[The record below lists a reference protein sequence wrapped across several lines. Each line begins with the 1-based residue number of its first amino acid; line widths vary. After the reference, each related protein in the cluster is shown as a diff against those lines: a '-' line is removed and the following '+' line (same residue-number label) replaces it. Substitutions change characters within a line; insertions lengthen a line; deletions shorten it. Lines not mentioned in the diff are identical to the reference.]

1 MARVWRLARVL
12 MAIGLILG
20 LCPEV
25 AAASA
30 TGAGSGSALFRRL
43 DGEIP
48 ASYDRVAENAM
59 FQLYVNKT
67 TLAFKV
73 VDKRNGY
80 VWHSNLD
87 ELAPGDRLNRTW
99 QAFAQSG
106 FSIDY
111 LDQKAV
117 SRRASITNAEH
128 TLDVKPI
135 DQGIEALV
143 TFSQPAIS
151 VGLVLRLEDTG
162 VSVEVPFS
170 SIAERGEF
178 KLGLLHL
185 YPFMGATRG
194 DQVPG
199 YMFIPDGCGTLI
211 QFAATTKAQNM
222 FYGRYY
228 GADLGMLTSLPYD
241 PTVRRPYSM
250 SIPVIG
256 MVHGPGQNAYIA
268 VLEKGASYGEIRA
281 HPSGIITNFNFIYN
295 TFIYNESYFQPT
307 SRAGDGVTVLQPRTN
322 AFDVKVHYR
331 FLAGKDADYV
341 GMARS
346 YQQYLLQSGRLHK
359 RADVGDRIGIRL
371 EFLGAER
378 ERVLFWYRTIPM
390 TTIRQMSDMFAALDV
405 GSPQV
410 IYYGWQPLGASAMP
424 PARLALDPKL
434 GTLAELR
441 AFSEQVAAKGGTFYL
456 YLDPQ
461 AALKGEG
468 GYSSRYDLAMSIT
481 GLYMEGY
488 NRNKAN
494 YYFTLAALRDRL
506 ASLRRDVSAK
516 LQAGLALDGIGDTLY
531 SDFRGG
537 RVVNRE
543 DAIGH
548 YRELLAQTDGSLA
561 FYTPNDYALGY
572 AAAYY
577 DMPLTDSGYTYTS
590 GPVPFLQIALSG
602 YVPYF
607 GTALNFSPDVRG
619 DLLRHAD
626 FGVYPSFFVSYEET
640 ARILNTRSSWIYLS
654 AFHQLGD
661 EIRESYAW
669 LNRLLA
675 PVKGASIVARQNLAE
690 GVVATTYSNGKQI
703 IVNYNDKP
711 FRADGLVIPA
721 RDALLREAVP

>member
-1 MARVWRLARVL
+1 MAKVWRLTAVL
-12 MAIGLILG
+12 LAVCLILG
-20 LCPEV
+20 PGPNV
-25 AAASA
+25 AAAPIRE
-30 TGAGSGSALFRRL
+30 AGPYPTPAQPL
-43 DGEIP
+43 DSEIP
-48 ASYDRVAENAM
+48 TTYERIAENAL

-87 ELAPGDRLNRTW
+87 ELQPGDRLNRTW

-106 FSIDY
+106 ISIDY

-117 SRRASITNAEH
+117 SRRASITDAEH
-128 TLDVKPI
+128 TLDVKVI
-135 DQGIEALV
+135 DQGIEAHL

-151 VGLVLRLEDTG
+151 VGLVLRLEETG
-162 VSVEVPFS
+162 VSVEVPFN

-199 YMFIPDGCGTLI
+199 YMFVPDGCGTLI
-211 QFAATTKAQNM
+211 PFAATTKAQNM

-228 GADLGMLTSLPYD
+228 GADLGMLTNLPYD
-241 PTVRRPYSM
+241 PTARRPYSM

-256 MVHGPGQNAYIA
+256 MVHGEGQNAYIA
-268 VLEKGASYGEIRA
+268 ILEKGASYGEIRA
-281 HPSGIITNFNFIYN
+281 HPAGIITNFNFIYN

-307 SRAGDGVTVLQPRTN
+307 NRAGDGVTVLQPRTN

-331 FLAGKDADYV
+331 FLAGEDADYV
-341 GMARS
+341 GMAQS
-346 YQQYLLQSGRLHK
+346 YQQYLLQSGGLRK
-359 RADVGDRIGIRL
+359 RVVTGERIGIRL

-378 ERVLFWYRTIPM
+378 EKVLFWFRTIPM
-390 TTIRQMSDMFAALDV
+390 TTIRQMSDILAALDV
-405 GSPQV
+405 GNPEV
-410 IYYGWQPLGASAMP
+410 IYYGWQPQGASAMP
-424 PARLALDPKL
+424 PTRLTLDSRL
-434 GTLAELR
+434 GTLGELR
-441 AFSEQVAAKGGTFYL
+441 QFAEQVAARGGTFHL

-468 GYSSRYDLAMSIT
+468 GYSSRYDLAVSIT
-481 GLYMEGY
+481 GLYMGGY

-494 YYFTLAALRDRL
+494 YYFSFDALHDRL
-506 ASLRRDVSAK
+506 VGFHNDVNGK

-537 RVVNRE
+537 RVLNRE
-543 DAIGH
+543 AVIRKYQD
-548 YRELLAQTDGSLA
+548 LLAQTDGTLA

-590 GPVPFLQIALSG
+590 GPVPFLPIVLSG
-602 YVPYF
+602 YVPYY

-640 ARILNTRSSWIYLS
+640 AQILNTRSSWIYLS
-654 AFHQLGD
+654 AFRQLED
-661 EIRESYAW
+661 DIRESYAW

-703 IVNYNDKP
+703 IVNYNDEP
-711 FRADGLVIPA
+711 FRADGLLVPA